1 MVSTVQLRQ
10 EPIAASATRQRAAR
24 IERIEVA
31 LSRPPEY
38 DAADASHSGL
48 VAGDIRRAAH
58 DSRGPLR
65 DPQPPVSRSS
75 IHSMKPQRFDTQFA
89 AILDLS
95 AKLCAK
101 TDAGSLLVMLEGPTE
116 WDKLRARA
124 GALQVVVAANTAEEL
139 AGAEEV
145 GLATIV
151 LNMADSPVIERLTQA
166 LLTGVAREVLS
177 PGARLVVIYSGFEV
191 GAIDSMSY
199 IELDEHLGRLTAR
212 DLRQLETSVPLET
225 LKTVIDLS
233 VEIGR
238 EGREGKPIGTMFVV
252 GDTRKVV
259 QHCQPAGFDPVR
271 GYNRGERDLH
281 DPRVREAVKEIA
293 VLDGAFVITPDGIVE
308 KAAQLVDAPY
318 ANLTLSK
325 GLGARHWAGAAI
337 SKSTGALA
345 IVVSQSSGTVRL
357 FQNGEVMLRIEPL
370 RQAMKWKDFDYE
382 PPVEAD

>member
-1 MVSTVQLRQ
+1 MELSTK
-10 EPIAASATRQRAAR
+10 PIRAATAKQR
-24 IERIEVA
+24 TSRFRPDVVA
-31 LSRPPEY
+31 LSAISEY
-38 DAADASHSGL
+38 DAADAVEHRHR
-48 VAGDIRRAAH
+48 IRLKEPVRQ
-58 DSRGPLR
+58 
-65 DPQPPVSRSS
+65 PQMG
-75 IHSMKPQRFDTQFA
+75 MKPQRFDEQFA
-89 AILDLS
+89 AIIDLA
-95 AKLCAK
+95 AKLGAQ
-101 TDAGSLLVMLEGPTE
+101 TEAGYLLVMLEGPTDWE
-116 WDKLRARA
+116 RLREHT
-124 GALQVVVAANTAEEL
+124 GELQVVIAADTVEEL
-139 AGAEEV
+139 AGAEDA

-151 LNMADSPVIERLTQA
+151 LNMADAPVIERLTQA
-166 LLTGVAREVLS
+166 LLTGVAREVLA
-177 PGARLVVIYSGFEV
+177 PGARLVVAYSGFEV
-191 GAIDSMSY
+191 DTIDSVSY

-238 EGREGKPIGTMFVV
+238 EGREGKPVGTMFVV
-252 GDTRKVV
+252 GDTRKVL

-271 GYNRGERDLH
+271 GYNRSERDLH

-293 VLDGAFVITPDGIVE
+293 GLDGAFIINADGIVE

-337 SKSTGALA
+337 SKATASLA

-357 FQNGEVMLRIEPL
+357 FQGGEVMLRIEPL

-382 PPVEAD
+382 PPADGE

>member
-1 MVSTVQLRQ
+1 MELSTK
-10 EPIAASATRQRAAR
+10 PIAATLSKQRAGR
-24 IERIEVA
+24 IRRNTVA
-31 LSRPPEY
+31 LPAASAY
-38 DAADASHSGL
+38 DAADAPLAFSIPEPLAANRNLNSG
-48 VAGDIRRAAH
+48 
-58 DSRGPLR
+58 
-65 DPQPPVSRSS
+65 
-75 IHSMKPQRFDTQFA
+75 MKPQRFDAQFA
-89 AILDLS
+89 SIIDLA
-95 AKLCAK
+95 AKLCAQ
-101 TDAGSLLVMLEGPTE
+101 TDASSLLLMLEGPTDWE
-116 WDKLRARA
+116 QLREHARD
-124 GALQVVVAANTAEEL
+124 LQIVIAADTADEL
-139 AGAEEV
+139 AGASEA
-145 GLATIV
+145 GLGTII

-166 LLTGVAREVLS
+166 LLTGVAREVLA
-177 PGARLVVIYSGFEV
+177 PGARLVVVYSGFEV
-191 GAIDSMSY
+191 DTIDSVSY

-252 GDTRKVV
+252 GDTRKVL
-259 QHCQPAGFDPVR
+259 QHCQPAGFDPVK
-271 GYNRGERDLH
+271 GYSRPERDLH

-293 VLDGAFVITPDGIVE
+293 VLDGAFIINAEGIVE

-337 SKSTGALA
+337 SKATGSLA

-357 FQNGEVMLRIEPL
+357 FQGGEVMLRIEPL

-382 PPVEAD
+382 PPAEGE